1 MGRDQMR
8 NLETFNVGTTK
19 VNEFE
24 YQHNQ
29 GELTEQLEHQ
39 PDQQNLQ
46 PETPTEAERIEQV
59 MAEAHEKVEE
69 RKRRGKSS
77 YTSAK
82 SKPKKSTAR
91 KSVARKS
98 ATRKAAATTSAAKKS
113 AAKRSTKKS
122 AAKKSSAKRSAAR
135 KSAAKK
141 SAKSVARKSAAK
153 KSGSKKSGGK
163 KSTKAR
169 KR

>member
-8 NLETFNVGTTK
+8 NLETFNVGTNT

-46 PETPTEAERIEQV
+46 PETATEAERIEKI
-59 MAEAHEKVEE
+59 MADAHEKVEE

-77 YTSAK
+77 YASGKAK
-82 SKPKKSTAR
+82 AR
-91 KSVARKS
+91 KSP
-98 ATRKAAATTSAAKKS
+98 TKAAARK
-113 AAKRSTKKS
+113 STKKS
-122 AAKKSSAKRSAAR
+122 AAARKSSAK
-135 KSAAKK
+135 KSA
-141 SAKSVARKSAAK
+141 
-153 KSGSKKSGGK
+153 SKKSQNKITDIPG
-163 KSTKAR
+163 R
-169 KR
+169 WWPI